1 MPPLGL
7 PPLLAPEVRHRL
19 RGLTLRA
26 RRAAG
31 AGSGVH
37 ASRNRGAGLEFAQ
50 HRAYEPGDEPR
61 MVDWKLYARSDRVF
75 VREAERESPLTLW
88 ILLDASGSM
97 GQADAARPDWSRLDA
112 AKALAAGLAEMA
124 LAGGDRFGWVTLAG
138 DRPHLLAPGAGV
150 RQRDRLWLEMA
161 TVRAAGGFP
170 PPPRWAPLWDRI
182 GAHDLVVLLSDA
194 FDPRCVDLAGRLAAA
209 GREVLAV
216 RLLTVEERDFPFQG
230 GHRFRDPETG
240 DELPGDGRLLRADFL
255 RRFGEAR
262 AKIGAE
268 LDARGVRHVEYV
280 LDEPLDLPLR
290 RLFGGK
296 A

>member
-1 MPPLGL
+1 MPPFG
-7 PPLLAPEVRHRL
+7 PAPLLPPEVRHRL
-19 RGLTLRA
+19 RGLKLRA

-31 AGSGVH
+31 AASGVH
-37 ASRNRGAGLEFAQ
+37 SSRNRGSGLEFAQ
-50 HRAYEPGDEPR
+50 HRAYEPGDERR
-61 MVDWKLYARSDRVF
+61 MVDWKLYARSDRLF

-97 GQADAARPDWSRLDA
+97 GQADAARPDWTRLDA
-112 AKALAAGLAEMA
+112 ATALAAGLVEMA
-124 LAGGDRFGWVTLAG
+124 LAGGDRFGWVALAG
-138 DRPHLLAPGAGV
+138 DQPHLLPPGAGG
-150 RQRDRLWLEMA
+150 RHRDRLWLEMA
-161 TVRAAGGFP
+161 TVKAEGGFP

-182 GAHDLVVLLSDA
+182 GAHDLVVLLSDV
-194 FDPRCVDLAGRLAAA
+194 FDPNSVDLAGRLAAA
-209 GREVLAV
+209 GREVLAI

-240 DELPGDGRLLRADFL
+240 DETPGDGALLRADFL

-262 AKIGAE
+262 ARIGAE

-280 LDEPLDLPLR
+280 LDEPLDAPLR

>member
-1 MPPLGL
+1 MPPSGP
-7 PPLLAPEVRHRL
+7 PPLLPPEVRHRL
-19 RGLTLRA
+19 RGLKLRA

-31 AGSGVH
+31 SASGVH
-37 ASRNRGAGLEFAQ
+37 SSRNRGTGLEFAQ
-50 HRAYEPGDEPR
+50 HRAYAPGDEPR
-61 MVDWKLYARSDRVF
+61 MVDWKLYARSDKVF

-138 DRPHLLAPGAGV
+138 DRPHLLAPGAGG

-161 TVRAAGGFP
+161 TVHAAGGFP

-182 GAHDLVVLLSDA
+182 GAHDLVVLLSDG
-194 FDPRCVDLAGRLAAA
+194 FDPQSVDLVGRLAAA
-209 GREVLAV
+209 GREVLAI

-240 DELPGDGRLLRADFL
+240 DELPGDGASLRADFL
-255 RRFGEAR
+255 RRFGEAQ
-262 AKIGAE
+262 AQIGAE
-268 LDARGVRHVEYV
+268 LDTRGVRHVEYV
-280 LDEPLDLPLR
+280 LDEPLDQPLR
-290 RLFGGK
+290 QLFGGK

>member
-1 MPPLGL
+1 MPPSG
-7 PPLLAPEVRHRL
+7 PAPLLPPEVRHRL
-19 RGLTLRA
+19 KGLKLRA
-26 RRAAG
+26 RRADG
-31 AGSGVH
+31 AALGVH

-50 HRAYEPGDEPR
+50 HRAYERGDEPR
-61 MVDWKLYARSDRVF
+61 MVDWKLYARSDRLF

-138 DRPHLLAPGAGV
+138 DRPHLLPAGAGG

-161 TVRAAGGFP
+161 TVQAAGGFP
-170 PPPRWAPLWDRI
+170 PPPRWTPLWARI

-194 FDPRCVDLAGRLAAA
+194 FDPQSVDLAGRLAAA
-209 GREVLAV
+209 GREVLAI
-216 RLLTVEERDFPFQG
+216 RLLMVEERDFPFQG

-262 AKIGAE
+262 ARIGAE
-268 LDARGVRHVEYV
+268 LDMRGVRHVEYV

-296 A
+296 G

>member
-1 MPPLGL
+1 MPASLP
-7 PPLLAPEVRHRL
+7 PPLLPPEARHRL
-19 RGLTLRA
+19 RGLKLHA

-31 AGSGVH
+31 AGTGTH

-97 GQADAARPDWSRLDA
+97 GQADAARADWSRLDA

-138 DRPHLLAPGAGV
+138 DRPHLLAPGAGG

-161 TVRAAGGFP
+161 TVRAEGGFP

-182 GAHDLVVLLSDA
+182 GAHDLVVLLSDV
-194 FDPRCVDLAGRLAAA
+194 FDPLGIDLAGRLSAA
-209 GREVLAV
+209 GREVLAI

-240 DELPGDGRLLRADFL
+240 EELPGDGKLLRADFL

-262 AKIGAE
+262 ARIGAE

-280 LDEPLDLPLR
+280 LDEPLDQPLR

>member
-1 MPPLGL
+1 MPPSGP
-7 PPLLAPEVRHRL
+7 PPLLPPDVRHRL
-19 RGLTLRA
+19 RGLKLSA

-31 AGSGVH
+31 SGSGVH

-97 GQADAARPDWSRLDA
+97 GQADVARPDWSRLDA

-138 DRPHLLAPGAGV
+138 DRPHLLAPGAGG
-150 RQRDRLWLEMA
+150 RQRDLLWLEMA
-161 TVRAAGGFP
+161 TVQAEGGFP

-182 GAHDLVVLLSDA
+182 GAHDLVVLLSDV
-194 FDPRCVDLAGRLAAA
+194 FDPQSVDLAGRLAAA
-209 GREVLAV
+209 GREVLAI
-216 RLLTVEERDFPFQG
+216 RLLTVEERDFPFVG
-230 GHRFRDPETG
+230 GQRFRDPETG
-240 DELPGDGRLLRADFL
+240 EELPGDGRLLRADFL

-262 AKIGAE
+262 KRIGAE

-280 LDEPLDLPLR
+280 LDAPLDEPLR

-296 A
+296 T

>member
-1 MPPLGL
+1 
-7 PPLLAPEVRHRL
+7 LAPEVRHRL

>member
-1 MPPLGL
+1 LL
-7 PPLLAPEVRHRL
+7 PPEVRHRL
-19 RGLTLRA
+19 RGLKLRA

-37 ASRNRGAGLEFAQ
+37 SSRNRGAGLEFAQ
-50 HRAYEPGDEPR
+50 HRAYEAGDEPR
-61 MVDWKLYARSDRVF
+61 TVDWKLYARSDRLF

-97 GQADAARPDWSRLDA
+97 GQADAARPGWTRLDA
-112 AKALAAGLAEMA
+112 AKALAAALVEMA
-124 LAGGDRFGWVTLAG
+124 LAGGDRFGWVALGG
-138 DRPHLLAPGAGV
+138 DQPHLLSPGAGG
-150 RQRDRLWLEMA
+150 RHRDRLCLEMA
-161 TVRAAGGFP
+161 TVKAAGGFP

-182 GAHDLVVLLSDA
+182 GAHDLVVVLGDV
-194 FDPRCVDLAGRLAAA
+194 FDPHCVDLAGRLAAA
-209 GREVLAV
+209 GREVLAI
-216 RLLTVEERDFPFQG
+216 RLLTMEERDFPFQG

-240 DELPGDGRLLRADFL
+240 DELPGDGDLLRADFL

-262 AKIGAE
+262 TRIGAE

-280 LDEPLDLPLR
+280 LDEPLDAPLR

>member
-1 MPPLGL
+1 LL
-7 PPLLAPEVRHRL
+7 PPDVRHRL
-19 RGLTLRA
+19 RGLRLSA

-31 AGSGVH
+31 SASGIH

-61 MVDWKLYARSDRVF
+61 MVDWKLYARSDRLF

-88 ILLDASGSM
+88 ILLDASASM

-112 AKALAAGLAEMA
+112 AKAMAAGLAEMA
-124 LAGGDRFGWVTLAG
+124 LAGGDSFGWVTLAG
-138 DRPHLLAPGAGV
+138 DRPHLLTPGAGG

-161 TVRAAGGFP
+161 TVQAAGGFP
-170 PPPRWAPLWDRI
+170 PAPRWAPLWARI
-182 GAHDLVVLLSDA
+182 GAHDLVVLLTDA
-194 FDPRCVDLAGRLAAA
+194 FDPLSIDLAGRLAAA
-209 GREVLAV
+209 GREVLAI

-280 LDEPLDLPLR
+280 MDAPLDEPLR
-290 RLFGGK
+290 RLFGAK

>member
-1 MPPLGL
+1 LL
-7 PPLLAPEVRHRL
+7 PPEVRHRL
-19 RGLTLRA
+19 RGVKLRA
-26 RRAAG
+26 RRAVS
-31 AGSGVH
+31 AGSGIH

-138 DRPHLLAPGAGV
+138 DRPHLLTPGAGG

-161 TVRAAGGFP
+161 TVRAEGGFP

-182 GAHDLVVLLSDA
+182 GAHDLVVLLSDV
-194 FDPRCVDLAGRLAAA
+194 FDPQSIDLAGRLAAA
-209 GREVLAV
+209 GREVLAI

-240 DELPGDGRLLRADFL
+240 DETPGDGVAMRADFL

-262 AKIGAE
+262 ARIGTE
-268 LDARGVRHVEYV
+268 LDVRGVRHVEYV

>member
-1 MPPLGL
+1 LL
-7 PPLLAPEVRHRL
+7 PPDVRHRL
-19 RGLTLRA
+19 RGLKLRA

-31 AGSGVH
+31 AGSGIH

-61 MVDWKLYARSDRVF
+61 IVDWKLYARSDRLF

-138 DRPHLLAPGAGV
+138 DRPHLLDTGAGG

-194 FDPRCVDLAGRLAAA
+194 FDPSSVDLAGRLSAA
-209 GREVLAV
+209 GREVLAI

-240 DELPGDGRLLRADFL
+240 DELPGDGAALRADFL

-262 AKIGAE
+262 ARIGAE
-268 LDARGVRHVEYV
+268 LDRRGVRHVEYV
-280 LDEPLDLPLR
+280 LDEPLDQPLR
-290 RLFGGK
+290 RLFGDRT
-296 A
+296 